1 MTYIGYL
8 AAAIIFA
15 TVWAMFATGRR
26 SWLVTAFWAFI
37 ALVTAMGVKRGL
49 EINGLCLCIA
59 VFETIMSIRATYGII
74 IWNQNF
80 KDKGVVLPIV
90 IYLIT
95 AMLTGYCIIQIQKL
109 GYVPDIMGVNRE
121 MGFIRK
127 LINTVF
133 VLAVSI
139 PPAYVGLLRFERF
152 FSNKTELILLNC
164 KFYTSSLANGG
175 TFKEYYMYGIN
186 NGVKHYFRVTKRMY
200 FMLRFEDRLKL
211 NLYKDLRGNM
221 FAVENPCP
229 KALEHVAGRDIRMAK
244 NIAMSAVVYIIIMI
258 VML

>member
-1 MTYIGYL
+1 
-8 AAAIIFA
+8 
-15 TVWAMFATGRR
+15 
-26 SWLVTAFWAFI
+26 
-37 ALVTAMGVKRGL
+37 
-49 EINGLCLCIA
+49 
-59 VFETIMSIRATYGII
+59 MSIRATYGII

-127 LINTVF
+127 LINIAF

-152 FSNKTELILLNC
+152 FSNKTELISVSYTHLDVYKRQGFDMELVTANTGQAVC
-164 KFYTSSLANGG
+164 KT
-175 TFKEYYMYGIN
+175 
-186 NGVKHYFRVTKRMY
+186 
-200 FMLRFEDRLKL
+200 
-211 NLYKDLRGNM
+211 
-221 FAVENPCP
+221 
-229 KALEHVAGRDIRMAK
+229 
-244 NIAMSAVVYIIIMI
+244 IIIEI
-258 VML
+258 IKLINIFNLFLII